1 VSLIG
6 GLGAP
11 ERAPSGWE
19 VKAGMAEA
27 QRGKKA
33 ESKLSRKELD
43 RIEAEMIMRPFERR
57 EFAGDPRQPRRFW
70 VRTRN
75 KA

>member
-1 VSLIG
+1 
-6 GLGAP
+6 
-11 ERAPSGWE
+11 
-19 VKAGMAEA
+19 MAEDR
-27 QRGKKA
+27 QKKA
-33 ESKLSRKELD
+33 DVKLTRKEMD

-57 EFAGDPRQPRRFW
+57 EFAGDPKQPRRFW